1 MTRVPEHR
9 PCVRACRIVTQ
20 PGRQRTCIL
29 LVDSCPCQPAAWP
42 QHAVPACRWSAADVY
57 SGPGRLAASSTR
69 LGKGPNLQTSMSAI
83 PPVETEPR
91 TNQTEAAEPEQSAS
105 ASEVALRH
113 RGGHPSRRTAFREFE
128 AMELQQAFA
137 TGVVAVVGRSRL
149 QAKPGS
155 RWLRRVLLEGVFNL
169 LSFLSRS
176 PVASWKALPQQLL
189 EISITYSV

>member
-1 MTRVPEHR
+1 MD
-9 PCVRACRIVTQ
+9 Q
-20 PGRQRTCIL
+20 
-29 LVDSCPCQPAAWP
+29 S
-42 QHAVPACRWSAADVY
+42 
-57 SGPGRLAASSTR
+57 
-69 LGKGPNLQTSMSAI
+69 K
-83 PPVETEPR
+83 
-91 TNQTEAAEPEQSAS
+91 AAEPEQSAS
-105 ASEVALRH
+105 APEVALRH
-113 RGGHPSRRTAFREFE
+113 RGGHPSRSTAFRESE
-128 AMELQQAFA
+128 ALELQQAFA

>member
-1 MTRVPEHR
+1 M
-9 PCVRACRIVTQ
+9 
-20 PGRQRTCIL
+20 
-29 LVDSCPCQPAAWP
+29 
-42 QHAVPACRWSAADVY
+42 Y

-69 LGKGPNLQTSMSAI
+69 LSNGPNLQTSMSAA
-83 PPVETEPR
+83 PPVEMEPRTEPR
-91 TNQTEAAEPEQSAS
+91 EAAEPEQSAS
-105 ASEVALRH
+105 GPEALRH
-113 RGGHPSRRTAFREFE
+113 RGGHPSRSTAYRDSE
-128 AMELQQAFA
+128 ALELQQAFA

-176 PVASWKALPQQLL
+176 PVASCKALPPQLL